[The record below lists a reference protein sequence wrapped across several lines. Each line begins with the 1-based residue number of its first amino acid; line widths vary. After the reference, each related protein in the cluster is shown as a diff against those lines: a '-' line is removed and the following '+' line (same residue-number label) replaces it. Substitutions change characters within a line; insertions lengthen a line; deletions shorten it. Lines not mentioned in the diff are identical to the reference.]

1 MRGLQFIELLLSVVF
16 VFQVEQQIAISQHQC
31 KTHLTASFPS
41 CNNNSVLRVTKSTEM
56 YQVTLLATEWQC
68 FKEFCLT
75 NDQNHRQRNIRC
87 NEVCRACQQLNPQI
101 GNIKNIEIHVLWLC
115 MHAMLGIYVALSF
128 VQSWLVHACLLRYD
142 TGLGCLNPP
151 RIL

>member
-1 MRGLQFIELLLSVVF
+1 MRGLQLIEFLLSVVL
-16 VFQVEQQIAISQHQC
+16 VFQVELQTTISQRQC
-31 KTHLTASFPS
+31 NRLTISFPS
-41 CNNNSVLRVTKSTEM
+41 CNSNSVLRVTKSTEM

-68 FKEFCLT
+68 LNDFCLA

-87 NEVCRACQQLNPQI
+87 NETCRASQQLNPQL
-101 GNIKNIEIHVLWLC
+101 GNVKNIEIHVLWLC

-128 VQSWLVHACLLRYD
+128 VQSWLVHACILRHD

-151 RIL
+151 RIMQ